1 MYNNCPHLCLIL
13 QKYVSYSSV
22 EPEVLPSTQFYL
34 LSVSGRTSELVTPK
48 KEYVKYSREN
58 LCFAHASL
66 MSGMMTTRG
75 TDMIFKCMSYVLE
88 EGHLIIRTEYLRT
101 ISVLVECRKT
111 WEVCKWRWGLFSRR
125 LCQESR
131 ELRSWTKAV
140 SMRMQKGTRFE
151 RELKSGK
158 LCIQWYGVEGN
169 IRIRNIFS
177 TQIAACIN
185 SYWAY
190 MCNSIL

>member
-1 MYNNCPHLCLIL
+1 MYNNSPHLCLIL
-13 QKYVSYSSV
+13 QKCVSCSGV

-34 LSVSGRTSELVTPK
+34 PTVSGRTSELVTPK
-48 KEYVKYSREN
+48 KGYVKYSRGS
-58 LCFAHASL
+58 LCFAHESL
-66 MSGMMTTRG
+66 RSGMMTTRG
-75 TDMIFKCMSYVLE
+75 TDMIFKRTSYVSE

-101 ISVLVECRKT
+101 VSVLVECWKT

-125 LCQESR
+125 LCQELG
-131 ELRSWTKAV
+131 ELRSSTKVV

-151 RELKSGK
+151 RQLRSGK

-177 TQIAACIN
+177 TQISACIN
-185 SYWAY
+185 SYGAD